1 MMRDDFSRVPKTG
14 EGKPG
19 VSVHTSALS
28 RAWRRAAVAFSATA
42 LVGSVAIASIVTP
55 SSASAQANPPSAA
68 GAPTPIKPAKLTN
81 SKATLAPGERMLLT
95 WIGVNRP
102 SGSDRAA
109 LFPVGAPYDEF
120 ITWVFMSTCVQQ
132 KALPGIGW
140 ATGSC
145 MVSVPERILP
155 GAYQWRMPRTFGM
168 QQIGE
173 IDRWPVFTVTKP
185 VQKNGKPYQPAIST
199 KSDSAIGGSLVS
211 VEWKEV
217 ADPTEGDW
225 IGLFLTGESSNRF
238 PQVAERTSCDDET
251 VLAVEAGRCDIGIP
265 FDIVP
270 GSYEFRLM
278 TVIDGFYRVLA
289 VSSPIEIGAP
299 PADATPPAP
308 RMPLRATPTPT
319 PAPAQS

>member
-155 GAYQWRMPRTFGM
+155 GAYQWRMLRTFGM

-173 IDRWPVFTVTKP
+173 IDGLDWPLPHWRIK
-185 VQKNGKPYQPAIST
+185 QPLPS
-199 KSDSAIGGSLVS
+199 
-211 VEWKEV
+211 
-217 ADPTEGDW
+217 
-225 IGLFLTGESSNRF
+225 
-238 PQVAERTSCDDET
+238 
-251 VLAVEAGRCDIGIP
+251 GR
-265 FDIVP
+265 
-270 GSYEFRLM
+270 
-278 TVIDGFYRVLA
+278 
-289 VSSPIEIGAP
+289 
-299 PADATPPAP
+299 
-308 RMPLRATPTPT
+308 
-319 PAPAQS
+319 